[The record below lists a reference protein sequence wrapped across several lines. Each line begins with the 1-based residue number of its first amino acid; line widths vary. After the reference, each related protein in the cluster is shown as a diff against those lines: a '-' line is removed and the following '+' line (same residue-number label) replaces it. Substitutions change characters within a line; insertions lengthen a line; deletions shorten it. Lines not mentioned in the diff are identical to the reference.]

1 MAPKARKSRNI
12 RCTHANFNVF
22 YSFNVSSSVSRR
34 IGTSFD
40 YFCGPLVAAVRTLER
55 NVCQRLLPIFLS
67 SFSFSLSLG
76 RAWSIILPSR
86 CPGPV
91 EIADQYHF
99 QINSI
104 QNSGTFPNASAS
116 QGKCSSLSTKT
127 DMERYENQSNMTN
140 VHQTWNGTSHN
151 TPNQT
156 NWNHHLIDG
165 IRSERT
171 WATSSEWLE
180 NMMIHRVQHDQLNL
194 RNWTDFENL
203 PLCRLVCLS
212 NISMASSTCEEV
224 KTLQYEQNCPAKF
237 SQLWT
242 HPSELFEVALDVID
256 RRWSRQSADENLL
269 RSGHHLSTHKI
280 FPII

>member
-1 MAPKARKSRNI
+1 MAPKARESRNI

-40 YFCGPLVAAVRTLER
+40 YFCGPLVAAVRTQER

-67 SFSFSLSLG
+67 TFSFSLSLG

-127 DMERYENQSNMTN
+127 DMERYENQSNTTN
-140 VHQTWNGTSHN
+140 VLQTWKETSHN

-171 WATSSEWLE
+171 WATRSEWLE

-194 RNWTDFENL
+194 RTEQILKTYPCVGWSAYQTSAWHL
-203 PLCRLVCLS
+203 P
-212 NISMASSTCEEV
+212 
-224 KTLQYEQNCPAKF
+224 PAKK
-237 SQLWT
+237 SK
-242 HPSELFEVALDVID
+242 
-256 RRWSRQSADENLL
+256 RYNMSRTVLQSSVSCGLTRPNC
-269 RSGHHLSTHKI
+269 SK
-280 FPII
+280 